1 MDIVYSDSERI
12 AKELGVLTEY
22 SLDLAF
28 GQDENSFSLTMPLRS
43 RDIKYGSY
51 IYQTGTEYGGI
62 VDKMKVDTAN
72 RQIVYSGRTWH
83 GILAS
88 KIIEPDAGA
97 DYLLVNG
104 DANEV
109 IGQLIE
115 RAGLSD
121 IFIVDPESAIHEID
135 NYQIRYGNLYAVLVE
150 MLYSFGYKLRIEH
163 DYIEF
168 EPGTQYSYY
177 EWRVKLSAVGD
188 IDYASD
194 EAWNSSQ
201 RDFTAEQNNRP
212 INHMVCLGSGQLRNR
227 HVIHLFSDG
236 VNIMPYVKS
245 NLVMYSDVRRNIA
258 TNIKVSQV
266 VSTVGELPV
275 ESADN
280 TYAGILSGEVYQWYD
295 DGWHEV
301 INHFLLNPSL
311 DVIDKPIKDDD
322 YILDKTAIQFI
333 GIDENAIVYDYP
345 NAEII
350 NNYELVKS
358 EPSDWQTM
366 DWNKNEKYYK
376 YSPSNTE
383 NEDGYETI
391 KGDEGAVYEEL
402 TSEPS
407 DWTTNVDKY
416 FIGIP
421 EMGGHMSYEPV
432 EQVNVDNYRVVESSP
447 YLPWNAQYMLYYY
460 KEGDVY
466 KPVQGVSESGYEQAD
481 ITVARNE
488 WSTNYGQY
496 YTRAWNGTYWVYTSV
511 APARKSTYLK
521 QTSKPQDWDTNYTNY
536 YEVVRVGN
544 TSQYKKVEG
553 VTKKVKNKTIT
564 VAPTWKREKFYNKYE
579 YNVAPAF
586 TYTAGDLWKAYSR
599 TVAPPFRENY
609 YYQKITVTQA
619 PAFEM
624 NMYYKKRESYVAP
637 AFGQGTVYIRHQD
650 HYANLV
656 ESAIKRFKE
665 YLNCDKINISLKPS
679 EQYDIGD
686 IVGATDDVTGLTVVK
701 PITKKIVK
709 ISRDRTSISYETGG
723 MGL

>member
-1 MDIVYSDSERI
+1 VDIVYSDSERI

-72 RQIVYSGRTWH
+72 RQIIYSGRTWH

-97 DYLLVNG
+97 DYLLVSG
-104 DANEV
+104 DANEI

-150 MLYSFGYKLRIEH
+150 MLYSFGYKLKIEH

-177 EWRVKLSAVGD
+177 EWRVKLSAVSN

-212 INHMVCLGSGQLRNR
+212 INHMVCLGSGQLKNR

-245 NLVMYSDVRRNIA
+245 NLVMYIDVRRNIA

-266 VSTVGELPV
+266 VNSTSELPA
-275 ESADN
+275 ESTDN
-280 TYAGILSGEVYQWYD
+280 TYVGILSGEVYQWYD

-311 DVIDKPIKDDD
+311 EVIDKPIKDDD

-333 GIDENAIVYDYP
+333 GIDENAIVFDYP
-345 NAEII
+345 NAETVS
-350 NNYELVKS
+350 NYIPLNT
-358 EPSDWQTM
+358 EPA
-366 DWNKNEKYYK
+366 DWNQINWERNEKYYK
-376 YSPSNTE
+376 YSPSDDS
-383 NEDGYETI
+383 EDNYQAI
-391 KGDEGAVYEEL
+391 KGEESKAYKIIP
-402 TSEPS
+402 TKPA
-407 DWTTNVDKY
+407 DWDTNVDKY
-416 FIGIP
+416 YARFDREYKKIDFINIDNFTLLHSSDVP
-421 EMGGHMSYEPV
+421 DWTTTYRQYYE
-432 EQVNVDNYRVVESSP
+432 
-447 YLPWNAQYMLYYY
+447 
-460 KEGDVY
+460 K
-466 KPVQGVSESGYEQAD
+466 QGVEYINVKAITVTQYAQAD
-481 ITVARNE
+481 ITAAQNE
-488 WSTNYGQY
+488 WTYNYGNY
-496 YTRAWNGTYWVYTSV
+496 YTRHWDGTSYIYTAVPAASKSMYVVQQSVPDDWN
-511 APARKSTYLK
+511 A
-521 QTSKPQDWDTNYTNY
+521 NYGNY
-536 YEVVRVGN
+536 YHRTATGDYV
-544 TSQYKKVEG
+544 KVPGE
-553 VTKKVKNKTIT
+553 TKKVKKKTVT
-564 VAPTWKREKFYNKYE
+564 VAPTWYANRYYTKVDYS
-579 YNVAPAF
+579 
-586 TYTAGDLWKAYSR
+586 TYPPFSYKAGDLWKPYQ
-599 TVAPPFRENY
+599 TVTAPPFAENKY
-609 YYQKITVTQA
+609 YDKSATPVAPEFEANKYYTEVIT
-619 PAFEM
+619 
-624 NMYYKKRESYVAP
+624 YVAP
-637 AFGQGTVYIRHQD
+637 LFSPKTVYIRHQD

-665 YLNCDKINISLKPS
+665 YLNCDKINISLRPS

-686 IVGATDDVTGLTVVK
+686 VVGATDDVTGLTVIK